1 MADLPKYQ
9 QTGRTFADL
18 PQFDFTNVREAFK
31 ASQSLTSALDRVT
44 DFANKSAAKQAEA
57 KAERFSIDNP
67 LTLEQVQEAAKSGI
81 TPEDL
86 VAASGGGKI
95 WQDTVKKLQG
105 EQLRTQLEVLGKQAL
120 LDLQTQVDTNQI
132 TNMSDVRAKQEAIV
146 NGLRKTLNFS
156 PDSVMR
162 FDATMG
168 TVTSAL
174 YKEAQNKLV
183 KDYKL
188 SQQSLGMQNLDNS
201 VRAYQAMLGN
211 SEITDP
217 TMLRDIESALAD
229 QLERQSAEGGADFA
243 LKQKEDFVKRINE
256 EKINYFT
263 GIAANPEY
271 ATDIATAAKKMRAGD
286 FGRGTQLYANLQ
298 EEDKKKIKDAA
309 LSEWG
314 RVISASKQQEDFK
327 KIENKQTDD
336 ADLITFSKLPD
347 GSKDKKLMAQALFK
361 RDLITWSTMDSVVNP
376 KADGNEGN
384 VLDEAHADRDISE
397 GRITNEKQLKTLYPN
412 LTTKQVGKL
421 IRTMTDTNVRTVK
434 ADIRTAAG
442 ASAEPMAPIDVP
454 TAKRI
459 QDINNLYDKYR
470 DEKNPDGTYKYSIT
484 DAKDL
489 AIQEYPKSEKIK
501 TAKTAQ
507 KQSSDAIK
515 ANFKDFNP
523 DTMTVDGYAKKKK
536 LDEAI
541 KLKLQRQHQTYIN
554 NKNVT
559 GLSNEAL

>member
-9 QTGRTFADL
+9 QTGRVYADL
-18 PQFDFTNVREAFK
+18 PQFDFTSVREAFK

-86 VAASGGGKI
+86 VAASGGGQI

-132 TNMSDVRAKQEAIV
+132 TNMNDVRAKQEAIV

-168 TVTSAL
+168 TVTSSL

-243 LKQKEDFVKRINE
+243 LKQKEDFVKRMGE

-263 GIAANPEY
+263 KIAANPEY
-271 ATDIATAAKKMRAGD
+271 ATDIATAAKKMRSGD
-286 FGRGTQLYANLQ
+286 FGGGTQLYANLP

-327 KIENKQTDD
+327 KIENKQVDD
-336 ADLITFSKLPD
+336 ADLIAFSKLPD
-347 GSKDKKLMAQALFK
+347 NSKQKKIMAQELFK

-376 KADGNEGN
+376 KAAGEGN
-384 VLDEAHADRDISE
+384 VLDEAYADRDISE

-412 LTTKQVGKL
+412 LTTNQIGKL
-421 IRTMTDTNVRTVK
+421 IRTMTDTNVRNVK
-434 ADIRTAAG
+434 ADIRIAAG
-442 ASAEPMAPIDVP
+442 ASAEPLAPIDEP
-454 TAKRI
+454 IAKRI
-459 QDINNLYDKYR
+459 QVINELYSQYR
-470 DEKNPDGTYKYSIT
+470 DEKNPDGTYKYSINK
-484 DAKDL
+484 AKDL
-489 AIQEYPKSEKIK
+489 AIQEFPELKKVK
-501 TAKTAQ
+501 TAKNKQ
-507 KQSSDAIK
+507 KTSYDTIK
-515 ANFKDFNP
+515 ENFAGFNP
-523 DTMTVDGYAKKKK
+523 DTMTPEGYGASVK
-536 LDEAI
+536 LKPDA
-541 KLKLQRQHQTYIN
+541 LTKLQRIHKTYKE
-554 NKNVT
+554 NKDIT

>member
-67 LTLEQVQEAAKSGI
+67 LTLEQIQEAAKSGI

-86 VAASGGGKI
+86 VAASGGGQI

-132 TNMSDVRAKQEAIV
+132 TNMNDVRAKQEAIV
-146 NGLRKTLNFS
+146 NGLRKTLSFS
-156 PDSVMR
+156 PDAVVR
-162 FDATMG
+162 FDSTMG
-168 TVTSAL
+168 TVASSL

-188 SQQSLGMQNLDNS
+188 SQQSLGIQNLDNS

-243 LKQKEDFVKRINE
+243 LKQKEDFVKRIGE

-263 GIAANPEY
+263 KIAANPEY
-271 ATDIATAAKKMRAGD
+271 ATDIATAAKKMRSGD
-286 FGRGTQLYANLQ
+286 FGGGTQLYANLP

-327 KIENKQTDD
+327 KIENKQVDD
-336 ADLITFSKLPD
+336 ADLIAFSKLPD
-347 GSKDKKLMAQALFK
+347 NSKQKKIMAQELFK

-376 KADGNEGN
+376 KAVGEGN
-384 VLDEAHADRDISE
+384 VLDETHADRDISE
-397 GRITNEKQLKTLYPN
+397 GRITNEKQLKALYPN
-412 LTTKQVGKL
+412 LTTKQVDRL
-421 IRTMTDTNVRTVK
+421 IRTMTDTNIRNVK
-434 ADIRTAAG
+434 ADLRIAAG

-454 TAKRI
+454 AAKRI
-459 QDINNLYDKYR
+459 QDINYIYNKYR
-470 DEKNPDGTYKYSIT
+470 DEKNPDGTFKYSIT
-484 DAKDL
+484 EAKDL
-489 AIQEYPKSEKIK
+489 AVQEYPKSEKVK

-507 KQSSDAIK
+507 KQSAESIK